1 MKKSWLVMKKE
12 WGINSGAIVQG
23 VKHKMVPLVE
33 GKNIKKTECEKCKSN
48 NCFVFVSVTD
58 RRLELGICM
67 RCEHKFWVKQ
77 AKSKEVPK
85 EVANTVPVYHQCEAT
100 TTSGKRCKNKAVGGL
115 KVCSYHNKYGGG
127 K

>member
-48 NCFVFVSVTD
+48 NCFVLVSVTD

-100 TTSGKRCKNKAVGGL
+100 TTSGKRCKNKAVDGL
-115 KVCSYHNKYGGG
+115 NVCSYHNKYGGG

>member
-33 GKNIKKTECEKCKSN
+33 GKNIKKTECKKCKSN
-48 NCFVFVSVTD
+48 NCFVFASVTD

-77 AKSKEVPK
+77 KKAEDVPK
-85 EVANTVPVYHQCEAT
+85 ETLKKDGEEDRCQAITK
-100 TTSGKRCKNKAVGGL
+100 SGVRCKNKVVNGL
-115 KVCSYHNKYGGG
+115 KVCSYHNKYGGA